1 MDDGSYTDYNSFQSN
16 FDIDRNLDGEKN
28 LFQL

>member
-16 FDIDRNLDGEKN
+16 FDIDGEFGWRKN